1 MIAKIAVSAAAF
13 AIDKPYSYY
22 IPDGMVLQPGIRVTV
37 PFGRGNRRC
46 EGVVLALESGDE
58 AGLKAVEQIL
68 DEATGII
75 AAMEEAFQNYQSI
88 QPQLDELFAYYFSP
102 QWKQDLD
109 DDCAGKL
116 PVHLKRG
123 VLSEDAVYNLLTD
136 NMCLIESLQK
146 QFK

>member
-1 MIAKIAVSAAAF
+1 MNQIERITH
-13 AIDKPYSYY
+13 
-22 IPDGMVLQPGIRVTV
+22 M
-37 PFGRGNRRC
+37 
-46 EGVVLALESGDE
+46 
-58 AGLKAVEQIL
+58 EQIL
-68 DEATGII
+68 DEATEII

-88 QPQLDELFAYYFSP
+88 QPQLEELFAYYFSP